1 MKSKSSQF
9 KLFFLTIPVN
19 SLITCLAI
27 LLVAVPTFGSV
38 FERGENVVI
47 SNVHVIDDDLY
58 VSASDFK
65 MEGTINGDLSVF
77 AYDSKIQGQVSRAV
91 NVFSRSIVLS
101 GRCEGPFRSFSDVLT
116 MDGTVGGSATLLGRK
131 ISFNKGSVVE
141 RDMVIRGAVANIDG
155 IIKGKLNAKGDK
167 ITITG
172 QIGGDVVVNCK
183 QLHIRP
189 PAVISGNLTFNCE
202 GEPQIDSSG
211 VTIVGT
217 VKRSA
222 ATPADEDDSTSVL
235 RTIAMKI
242 SGLCAAFLFGL
253 IIVRLF
259 PTYAEAS
266 YRQLTSRFTTSLAA
280 GLLVL
285 AVIAGCLIMLVMTV
299 LTGIAGQILL
309 SAGQTGAVF
318 GMILTVF
325 SILMLPLSSFSA
337 LTGTILFYA
346 GRVFV
351 ALFLGAFILRKSS
364 SNRAI
369 PGSGPMFVGLL
380 LLSALFWI
388 PVAGV
393 LLYLFVAALGAGAIA
408 LGVKDRRKVMADNS
422 AEAPIQ

>member
-1 MKSKSSQF
+1 MKSTSSPY
-9 KLFFLTIPVN
+9 TVYSI
-19 SLITCLAI
+19 ITCLVT
-27 LLVAVPTFGSV
+27 LLVSVPVFGSI

-58 VSASDFK
+58 VYANDFK

-91 NVFSRSIVLS
+91 NVVSRSTVHT
-101 GRCEGPFRSFSDVLT
+101 GRCEGPFRSLSALLT
-116 MDGTVGGSATLLGRK
+116 MDGTVGGSATIIGRM

-141 RDMVIRGAVANIDG
+141 RDMVVRGINVNIDG
-155 IIKGKLNAKGDK
+155 IIKGRLDAKGDN

-183 QLHIRP
+183 HLYIKP
-189 PAVISGNLTFNCE
+189 PAVISGNLTYDCD

-222 ATPADEDDSTSVL
+222 VRPTDEDGGTKVL
-235 RTIAMKI
+235 RAIAMRI

-259 PTYAEAS
+259 PSYAAAS
-266 YRQLTSRFTTSLAA
+266 YRQLTARFTTSLAA

-285 AVIAGCLIMLVMTV
+285 AVIVVCLIILVMTL
-299 LTGIAGQILL
+299 LTGIAGQILF
-309 SAGQTGAVF
+309 SAGQTGAAF
-318 GMILTVF
+318 GVILTVF
-325 SILMLPLSSFSA
+325 AILMLPISSFSA
-337 LTGTILFYA
+337 LTGAILFYA

-364 SNRAI
+364 GNGTLPR
-369 PGSGPMFVGLL
+369 SGPMFVGLL

-393 LLYLFVAALGAGAIA
+393 LLYLFVAALGAGAIV
-408 LGVKDRRKVMADNS
+408 LGVKDCRKVMAENP
-422 AEAPIQ
+422 AESLAPPTQ